1 MNKKLYCSECNKM
14 VIEIEKGKFK
24 HYLYIKCVDCQEKDK
39 IDTNKI
45 PPGFEE
51 IFGNFQK

>member
-1 MNKKLYCSECNKM
+1 M

-24 HYLYIKCVDCQEKDK
+24 HYLYIKCVDCQEKD
-39 IDTNKI
+39 TNKM
-45 PPGFEE
+45 PSEFEE